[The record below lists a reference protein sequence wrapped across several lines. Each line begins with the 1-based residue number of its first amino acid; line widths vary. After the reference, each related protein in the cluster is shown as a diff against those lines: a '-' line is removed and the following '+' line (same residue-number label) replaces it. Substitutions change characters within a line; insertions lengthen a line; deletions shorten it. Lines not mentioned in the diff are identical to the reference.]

1 MLERIIS
8 GGQTGAD
15 RGGLEAGKHLGLATG
30 GFVPRDCRTEIGKDT
45 ALLEFG
51 CQETAASA
59 YDVRTAMNVRMADAT
74 VIFSPV
80 IHSSGTRATLACCQ
94 SQKKPYLVNPTREE
108 FLIWLKVHKV
118 VTLNVAGNRE
128 SVCNG
133 IQDLVKAFLIGALTP
148 HAEEAPVAQ
157 VAS

>member
-30 GFVPRDCRTEIGKDT
+30 GFVPRDCRTEVGKDT
-45 ALLEFG
+45 GLLEFG
-51 CQETAASA
+51 CQETAAYS
-59 YDVRTAMNVRMADAT
+59 YDVRTAMNVRIADAT
-74 VIFSPV
+74 VVFSPV
-80 IHSSGTRATLACCQ
+80 LDSSGTRMTITCCQ

-118 VTLNVAGNRE
+118 KTLNVAGNRE

-148 HAEEAPVAQ
+148 QAEEVAQ
-157 VAS
+157 AAS